1 MGKSY
6 IPQYIYIVCIFLLN
20 PTPQR
25 LIVTKSKT
33 SVFHKGE
40 SLFTVQ
46 DKNADAKLIC
56 KSPMRSIMLIA
67 RLITEMILTSNPI
80 GWVIIGICAGSCYR
94 SIVHNFNV

>member
-6 IPQYIYIVCIFLLN
+6 IPQYTYIVCIFLLN

-40 SLFTVQ
+40 PLLTAQ
-46 DKNADAKLIC
+46 DKNTDAKFIC
-56 KSPMRSIMLIA
+56 KSPMRSIMSITG
-67 RLITEMILTSNPI
+67 LITGMI
-80 GWVIIGICAGSCYR
+80 
-94 SIVHNFNV
+94 